1 MNREYLQAIARLRKQ
16 HGDKLTPPQGVDH
29 LIPYFG
35 LRRVEVTGKYE
46 VRRGRIG
53 ITTGW
58 APSLLLMR
66 NATSIGSC
74 DVLDPEDK
82 VTAII
87 TPSSKRIPT

>member
-1 MNREYLQAIARLRKQ
+1 MNQQYEQAIARLRKQ

-29 LIPYFG
+29 LIKYFG
-35 LRRVEVTGKYE
+35 VRRVEVTGPYG

-58 APSLLLMR
+58 GPALLLMHR
-66 NATSIGSC
+66 ATSMSSS
-74 DVLDPEDK
+74 DVLEPEDK

-87 TPSSKRIPT
+87 HASGRRVPV

>member
-1 MNREYLQAIARLRKQ
+1 MNKQYFEVLGRLRAK
-16 HGDKLTPPQGVDH
+16 HGTRFNPPKGVDH

-35 LRRVEVTGKYE
+35 MRRVEVTGKYE

-58 APSLLLMR
+58 GPALILIP
-66 NATSIGSC
+66 NANARGSG
-74 DVLDPEDK
+74 DVLSPEDK

>member
-1 MNREYLQAIARLRKQ
+1 MNREYLNAIERLHRQ

-29 LIPYFG
+29 LLPYFG
-35 LRRVEVTGKYE
+35 TRRVEVTGPWG

-58 APSLLLMR
+58 GPALILIP
-66 NATSIGSC
+66 NANARGSG
-74 DVLDPEDK
+74 DVLEPEDK

-87 TPSSKRIPT
+87 TPASKRIPV